1 MSNTILLIIG
11 IIFIIISIININ
23 KTKIQEEK
31 RYEEIVKIY
40 EEAIEYRDYLNEIT
54 DNLESIIDSTIYKVN
69 KTKSKNEPVVVESL
83 NSANDLFKIDNKNE
97 DKELIEQ
104 VLELREI
111 GLTTREI
118 AQKLNKGIREIDI
131 MLKVN
136 ENMNRVK

>member
-1 MSNTILLIIG
+1 MSNVILLIIG
-11 IIFIIISIININ
+11 IMLIIISIININ
-23 KTKIQEEK
+23 RIKNEEEK

-40 EEAIEYRDYLNEIT
+40 EETIAYKDYFNELV
-54 DNLESIIDSTIYKVN
+54 NNFESIIDSTICKVN
-69 KTKSKNEPVVVESL
+69 KTKVKNEPVVIEKSHSS
-83 NSANDLFKIDNKNE
+83 NKLFKIDNKHD
-97 DKELIEQ
+97 DKELLEQ